1 MNKIP
6 YVERCSISS
15 GLKGECAYLWCLFL
29 ANEADMR
36 DDVFAYDRWKSMA
49 EQMSPR
55 PGTPI
60 PSSVHIEA
68 LEKEIENWT
77 S

>member
-36 DDVFAYDRWKSMA
+36 EDVFAYDKWKSMA
-49 EQMSPR
+49 EQIAPR
-55 PGTPI
+55 NGMPV
-60 PSSVHIEA
+60 PSSVHIAE
-68 LEKEIENWT
+68 LEQEIEKWIR
-77 S
+77 